1 MWLFA
6 QNYTEILMSPLYIVA
21 HRGGKG
27 PHEENTLEALKYG
40 LSQCGNAVEMDVRFD
55 YWRKRF
61 YLEHD
66 FIHSPRK
73 NRNVIDKVVPF
84 LPVDATLFV
93 ELKTL
98 NWLRRKYALNF
109 LKIIEEFALDKRA
122 IIMSFNPFVLVQLKA
137 RAPYLHTGFL
147 ISNRMWGYALKHWI
161 YWLLKPQYIM
171 LHRHFFKKKAFLKK
185 ILSFAKEHNI
195 KVLTFTAN
203 SPEDWYNAIQHHF
216 DGVITDYPKE
226 ACEILTHHTGVAQ
239 GSHNQ

>member
-1 MWLFA
+1 MWLFV
-6 QNYTEILMSPLYIVA
+6 QDYTGRNMSSLFIVA

-40 LSQCGNAVEMDVRFD
+40 LEQCGNAVEMDVRFD
-55 YWRKRF
+55 HWRKRF

-73 NRNVIDKVVPF
+73 NFNVIDKVIPF
-84 LPVDATLFV
+84 LPTTATLFV

-98 NWLRRKYALNF
+98 YWIRRKYAIHF
-109 LKIIEEFALDKRA
+109 IKVIEEFALDQRA
-122 IIMSFNPFVLVQLKA
+122 IIMSFNPFVLVQLKS

-147 ISNRMWGYALKHWI
+147 MNSRIWGFICRHWL
-161 YWLLKPQYIM
+161 YWLLKPQYLMINCRLFRKNRFIERM
-171 LHRHFFKKKAFLKK
+171 MD
-185 ILSFAKEHNI
+185 FAREHKI

-203 SPEDWYNAIQHHF
+203 SPEDWYNAKEHKF

-226 ACEILTHHTGVAQ
+226 ACEIMVQHDHHQKNPSTP
-239 GSHNQ
+239 